1 MQKIQVQFE
10 LPELVRVKE
19 GMGKNGK
26 PYRIQ
31 EQRCAILGVSRY
43 PVESWLRVPD
53 GAVPY
58 KVGVYDV
65 QDLVT
70 VGRYGF
76 EISRDFFL
84 TSTEAS
90 AKKVA

>member
-26 PYRIQ
+26 PYKIS
-31 EQRCAILGVSRY
+31 EQRCAALGIGRY
-43 PVESWLRVPD
+43 PVEMWIRVPD

-84 TSTEAS
+84 TSAS
-90 AKKVA
+90 ADAKKAA